1 MQTLSDQRQLASVLV
16 ALRAGGKRISLV
28 PTMGALHAGHVAL
41 VEEAKRQADHVVA
54 TIFVNPLQFGQGE
67 DLERYPRR
75 EKEDSAALKQAGCDL
90 LWIPTEE
97 QIYPAGFSTTVCVK
111 GLGKRWEGEAR
122 PGHFNGVATVV
133 TKLLNMVRPDVALF
147 GEKDFQQLAVI
158 RRLAVDLNLGV
169 EILGVPTVRDC
180 DGLALSSRNAFLSQD
195 ERARAVALPKVLR
208 ETAEAIAAG
217 KPVDPALTAAR
228 RALND
233 AGFAPIDYVALV
245 DVETLE
251 PLRTPAGRMRLI
263 AAAKIGSTR
272 LIDNLAVEVRQ

>member
-1 MQTLSDQRQLASVLV
+1 
-16 ALRAGGKRISLV
+16 
-28 PTMGALHAGHVAL
+28 
-41 VEEAKRQADHVVA
+41 
-54 TIFVNPLQFGQGE
+54 
-67 DLERYPRR
+67 
-75 EKEDSAALKQAGCDL
+75 
-90 LWIPTEE
+90 
-97 QIYPAGFSTTVCVK
+97 
-111 GLGKRWEGEAR
+111 
-122 PGHFNGVATVV
+122 
-133 TKLLNMVRPDVALF
+133 
-147 GEKDFQQLAVI
+147 
-158 RRLAVDLNLGV
+158 
-169 EILGVPTVRDC
+169 
-180 DGLALSSRNAFLSQD
+180 
-195 ERARAVALPKVLR
+195 VLR